1 MTALPAA
8 AELMRADG
16 SELAS
21 FSRRARSLASSTK
34 SGLSSAAP
42 CGAITV
48 AIFSFLQDFQQRRD
62 LIHRASLSCPR
73 EPTRASLHRASS
85 RMRLADQRI
94 PDTSG
99 PERKLSFATG
109 AFGNSRAAGPFGAPR
124 SQRSK
129 GSGIRNETKE
139 RRQPPSHHR
148 NRKSASPV
156 HDKDGRAPA

>member
-94 PDTSG
+94 PNTSG
-99 PERKLSFATG
+99 TRTEIELCHRSLRQLKSSRPVWRARLSWLEG
-109 AFGNSRAAGPFGAPR
+109 LRHQKWYEGKAAA
-124 SQRSK
+124 SLS
-129 GSGIRNETKE
+129 
-139 RRQPPSHHR
+139 PP
-148 NRKSASPV
+148 
-156 HDKDGRAPA
+156 